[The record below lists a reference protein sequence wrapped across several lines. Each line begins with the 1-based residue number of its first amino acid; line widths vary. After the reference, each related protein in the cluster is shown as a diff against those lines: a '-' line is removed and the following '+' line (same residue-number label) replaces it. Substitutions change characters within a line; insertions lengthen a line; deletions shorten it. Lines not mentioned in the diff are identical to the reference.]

1 MVQVKLINFKN
12 FKPFQ
17 ELKELMNITEE
28 DEISINDG
36 ISFKIDEIF
45 WNEVKSTGALIPK
58 EELIKHEDYTLGVKG
73 SDQRI
78 IVYIKEQYFD
88 PDFEEKEYKF
98 HISWCKTLEQ
108 MYEGKRYDRYV
119 AVQKEEP
126 EFLVD
131 LINLKNRADI
141 RKNITK
147 KMSVC
152 KNCLTKLNY
161 KGYATAGYREKQEIY
176 KKFSLKEFLEIY
188 NKTEILVIPK
198 TSLDNKDSNVYTE
211 DWETVSFSYRLAQ
224 HWKCEKCGKNC
235 IDNKSDLH
243 VHHKDGNKRNNSYS
257 NLMALCS
264 RCHSEMPYHEH
275 MKMLRK
281 GKKGY

>member
-1 MVQVKLINFKN
+1 MKLINFKN

-36 ISFKIDEIF
+36 MSFKIDEIF
-45 WNEVKSTGALIPK
+45 WNEVKSTGALILK
-58 EELIKHEDYTLGVKG
+58 EELIKHKDYTLGIKG
-73 SDQRI
+73 SEQRI

-88 PDFEEKEYKF
+88 PDYDEKEYKF

-119 AVQKEEP
+119 AVQKEKP

-131 LINLKNRADI
+131 LINLKNRRDI

-152 KNCLTKLNY
+152 KNCLTKINY
-161 KGYATAGYREKQEIY
+161 KGYAIAGYREKQVIY
-176 KKFSLKEFLEIY
+176 ENFSLKEFLEIY
-188 NKTEILVIPK
+188 NEPEIFVIPK
-198 TSLDNKDSNVYTE
+198 TTLNNENSNVYTE
-211 DWETVSFSYRLAQ
+211 DWKKISYDYRVARN
-224 HWKCEKCGKNC
+224 WKCEKCGKDCKN
-235 IDNKSDLH
+235 NKKDLH
-243 VHHKDGNKRNNSYS
+243 VHHKDGDKRNNAYR

-264 RCHSEMPYHEH
+264 KCHSEMPYHEH
-275 MKMLRK
+275 MKK
-281 GKKGY
+281 